1 MTRSTTSSMAST
13 EESARR
19 QWFAA
24 QIEGLLPRLLAT
36 AMRLTRDRTEAEDLV
51 ADALVKAWSGLDS
64 LKDPQALGAWLCRI
78 VTNTF
83 ISQQRTSESRAARE
97 AYEECAEA
105 EASFSLFERLHQPF
119 LLWQSNPERD
129 FLNRLLRED
138 LTRAIDA
145 LPDAFRLAVILVD
158 VQGLSYQEAAESLC
172 VPVGT
177 IRSRLARGR
186 SLLQEALWTQAV
198 DAGFQR
204 DETAG
209 AGHESHPAH
218 GGTETESLRSPET
231 HDD

>member
-64 LKDPQALGAWLCRI
+64 LKDPEALGVWLCRI

-97 AYEECAEA
+97 PYEEGAEA

-204 DETAG
+204 DDTPG
-209 AGHESHPAH
+209 AGHESHPAD
-218 GGTETESLRSPET
+218 GGTETDSPRSPET